1 MSEAEHT
8 KTGLRRGRIA
18 RATHEA
24 TSEAE
29 EEFLLA
35 PGAEVEAEDTANA
48 PRQSAAKTG
57 CENAL

>member
-1 MSEAEHT
+1 MSDAERT
-8 KTGLRRGRIA
+8 KTELRRGHIA

-35 PGAEVEAEDTANA
+35 PGAEVEVEDTANA
-48 PRQSAAKTG
+48 LRQSGAKTG